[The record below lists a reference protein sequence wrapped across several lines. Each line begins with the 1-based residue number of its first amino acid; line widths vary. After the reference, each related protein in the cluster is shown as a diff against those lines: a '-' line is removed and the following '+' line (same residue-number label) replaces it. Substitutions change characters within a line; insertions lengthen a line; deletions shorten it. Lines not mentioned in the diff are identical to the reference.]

1 MFENH
6 RASKDKQFKQLV
18 AGDFS
23 DSVISAVADTSATTQ
38 RSMEVRMFNHL
49 KRIRMLCTPGQR
61 PRFDSL
67 FVRILNR
74 RGEGKK

>member
-1 MFENH
+1 
-6 RASKDKQFKQLV
+6 
-18 AGDFS
+18 
-23 DSVISAVADTSATTQ
+23 
-38 RSMEVRMFNHL
+38 MEVRMFNHL

-74 RGEGKK
+74 RGEGKNDARILFLVYSDHLLYVNQ